1 MKRKRKQQLIS
12 ASPQAKAKQSK
23 LNISPSRLLKDEDVD
38 NAWGRAFFGLDM
50 APNKA
55 SNELFREA
63 ICATK
68 RSSIS
73 YKGPTRQKLLGPV
86 LDRLHKDCMQVQ
98 KKFLTQNT
106 GYGRAITGDGAKVLG
121 TKFINFLCHEKG
133 KGVML
138 LKIKDCSER
147 LSEVGTIQVTFIAH
161 ELIKVVKYV
170 GPQSVYLVIV
180 DGGADWVVAQEMVRE
195 QFPWIQFI
203 HCVAHEASLIIKD
216 IFSVDEVCDNRYIY
230 FLITFIIPTSLTFIH
245 VDLRPGTLDHRCA
258 EVVYDIQTRTSPAK
272 VL

>member
-12 ASPQAKAKQSK
+12 ASPKATKAKQSK
-23 LNISPSRLLKDEDVD
+23 LSISPSRLMQDEEVD

-55 SNELFREA
+55 STELFREA

-68 RSSIS
+68 RSSIN

-86 LDRLHKDCMQVQ
+86 LDRLHKDCIQVQ
-98 KKFLTQNT
+98 KTFLSQNT

-147 LSEVGTIQVTFIAH
+147 LKEVGSIQATFIAH
-161 ELIKVVKYV
+161 ELIQCVKYV
-170 GPQSVYLVIV
+170 GPESVYLVIV
-180 DGGADWVVAQEMVRE
+180 DGGADWVAAQEMVRE

-216 IFSVDEVCDNRYIY
+216 IFSIDEVCDNRYIH
-230 FLITFIIPTSLTFIH
+230 FFVTFIIPTYLT
-245 VDLRPGTLDHRCA
+245 
-258 EVVYDIQTRTSPAK
+258 
-272 VL
+272 